1 VVQSKKFGATLN
13 VPVEA
18 VRLELGDGVRA
29 VHLDDGTTLR
39 SRTVVIATGARYRKL
54 GLPRLAEFEGTSIY
68 YAATFVEATFCDRQP
83 VSVGGGNSAGQAAIF
98 LAKHAR
104 TVSLFIRHD
113 NVSRDMSRYLV
124 DQIEKL
130 PNVEVWPGT
139 EVSELIGG
147 DGRLRA
153 LAVRDTKTGERRE
166 IATTVLFVFIGAE
179 PCTARL
185 ASAVALDD
193 RGYVLTG
200 PEAAS
205 TGPQPSL
212 LETSHP
218 GVFAVGDVRSG
229 SVKRVA
235 SAVGEG
241 ATAVRLL
248 HDHLARSGRIAP

>member
-1 VVQSKKFGATLN
+1 
-13 VPVEA
+13 
-18 VRLELGDGVRA
+18 
-29 VHLDDGTTLR
+29 
-39 SRTVVIATGARYRKL
+39 VIATGARYRKL
-54 GLPRLAEFEGTSIY
+54 GLARLAEFEGTSIY
-68 YAATFVEATFCDRQP
+68 YAATSVEAMFCDRQP
-83 VSVGGGNSAGQAAIF
+83 VSVVGGGNSAGQATIF

-104 TVSLFIRHD
+104 TVTLLIRHD
-113 NVSRDMSRYLV
+113 DVSRDMSRYLV

-130 PNVEVWPGT
+130 PNVEVWRGT

-153 LAVRDTKTGERRE
+153 LVVRDTKTGDRRE

-179 PCTARL
+179 PCTAWL

-200 PEAAS
+200 PDVAS
-205 TGPQPSL
+205 IGPQPSL
-212 LETSHP
+212 LETGRP

-241 ATAVRLL
+241 AMAVRLL
-248 HDHLARSGRIAP
+248 HDHLARSGRITAQL